1 MLLLE
6 LLKLFST
13 NFDINE
19 KRFVDIIESNNIKLS
34 QRLLVAIKDD
44 KKVANSITNSITN
57 GNTNGNTNS
66 NSTLIR
72 EPIINNSDNSDNDSD
87 ANLKKKKEPSGR
99 GRGRPKKTKE
109 INEEEGV
116 IMEVEVIMLGEKE
129 YYKTNEN
136 VILNKNM
143 EIEGILKNG
152 KITKHSI

>member
-19 KRFVDIIESNNIKLS
+19 ERFLDIIESNNIKLS

-57 GNTNGNTNS
+57 S
-66 NSTLIR
+66 NSTLIS
-72 EPIINNSDNSDNDSD
+72 EPIINNSEDDSD

-116 IMEVEVIMLGEKE
+116 IMEVEVITLGDKE

>member
-19 KRFVDIIESNNIKLS
+19 ERFVDIIESNNIKLS

-57 GNTNGNTNS
+57 SNTNS
-66 NSTLIR
+66 NSTPIS
-72 EPIINNSDNSDNDSD
+72 EPIINNGDDDSD
-87 ANLKKKKEPSGR
+87 ANLKKKKESSGR

-116 IMEVEVIMLGEKE
+116 IMEVEVITLGEKE

>member
-19 KRFVDIIESNNIKLS
+19 ERFVDIIESNNIKLS

-57 GNTNGNTNS
+57 SNTNS
-66 NSTLIR
+66 NSTPIS
-72 EPIINNSDNSDNDSD
+72 EPIINNGDDDSD

-116 IMEVEVIMLGEKE
+116 IMEVEVITLGEKE

-152 KITKHSI
+152 KITKQSI

>member
-19 KRFVDIIESNNIKLS
+19 ERFLDIIESNNIKLS

-44 KKVANSITNSITN
+44 KKVANSNTNSITN
-57 GNTNGNTNS
+57 GNTNS
-66 NSTLIR
+66 NSTPIS
-72 EPIINNSDNSDNDSD
+72 EPIINNSDDDSD
-87 ANLKKKKEPSGR
+87 ANLKKKKGPSGR

-116 IMEVEVIMLGEKE
+116 IMEVEVITLGEKE
-129 YYKTNEN
+129 YYKTSEN

>member
-19 KRFVDIIESNNIKLS
+19 ERFVDIIESNNIKLS

-44 KKVANSITNSITN
+44 KKVANSITN
-57 GNTNGNTNS
+57 GNTNS
-66 NSTLIR
+66 NSTPIS
-72 EPIINNSDNSDNDSD
+72 EPIINNSNDDSD
-87 ANLKKKKEPSGR
+87 TNLKKKKESSGR

-116 IMEVEVIMLGEKE
+116 IMEVEVITLGDKE

-152 KITKHSI
+152 KITKQSI

>member
-19 KRFVDIIESNNIKLS
+19 ERFVDIIESNNIKLN

-44 KKVANSITNSITN
+44 KKVANSITNS
-57 GNTNGNTNS
+57 NTNS
-66 NSTLIR
+66 NSTPIS
-72 EPIINNSDNSDNDSD
+72 EPIINNGDDDSE

-116 IMEVEVIMLGEKE
+116 IMEVEVITLGEKE
-129 YYKTNEN
+129 YYKTSEN

>member
-19 KRFVDIIESNNIKLS
+19 ERFVDIIESNNIKLS

-44 KKVANSITNSITN
+44 KKVANSITNSNTN
-57 GNTNGNTNS
+57 SITNGNTNS
-66 NSTLIR
+66 NSTPIS
-72 EPIINNSDNSDNDSD
+72 EPIINNSNDDSD
-87 ANLKKKKEPSGR
+87 TNLKKKKESSGR

-116 IMEVEVIMLGEKE
+116 IMEVEVITLGDKE

-152 KITKHSI
+152 KITKQSI